1 MADHLLLGKWGEDL
15 AEKKL
20 KEQGWKILGRNIS
33 FKGGELDIVARD
45 KKELVI
51 VEVRTRTFGKIM
63 PPECSVGPDKLR
75 KLVRTGQYYV
85 LKNKWEGPWRIDLIA
100 ITVEENENVRIEH
113 FPDITYGGAY

>member
-20 KEQGWKILGRNIS
+20 KDQGWKILGRNIS

-45 KKELVI
+45 EKELVI

-75 KLVRTGQYYV
+75 KLVRAGQYYV

-113 FPDITYGGAY
+113 FADITYGGVY

>member
-1 MADHLLLGKWGEDL
+1 MADHLLLGNWGEDL

-20 KEQGWKILGRNIS
+20 KEQGWKILGRNVS

-51 VEVRTRTFGKIM
+51 VEVRTRTLGKIM

-100 ITVEENENVRIEH
+100 ITVDENENVRIEH